1 MQLRQGLRLRRSA
14 GAAASPYGSAGDGP
28 VSKPAPA
35 VTVRIQLL
43 TYLWT
48 ESLSVS
54 GAIVWGPPS
63 LPCHVG
69 LFRSAHDRAA
79 GLIRVS
85 REGAR
90 ESACKAEV
98 TVVCNLTSEMTSHHV
113 CPVLRLR
120 SRRWIQPTVKGGYYT
135 RLQKQKTG
143 GPLGTVLTTLSFKMK
158 IYLLIY
164 FGCTWDLSPWT
175 GGVTRHY
182 PRSGSMESLPL
193 G

>member
-1 MQLRQGLRLRRSA
+1 MQLRQGPRLRRSA
-14 GAAASPYGSAGDGP
+14 GAAASPFGSAGDGP

-48 ESLSVS
+48 ESLGVS

-69 LFRSAHDRAA
+69 LFRAAHDRAA

-90 ESACKAEV
+90 ESACKTEV
-98 TVVCNLTSEMTSHHV
+98 TVVCNLRNNFSSRLPCSPSKKRALDPAHSQGGK
-113 CPVLRLR
+113 LR
-120 SRRWIQPTVKGGYYT
+120 QVAEAED
-135 RLQKQKTG
+135 G